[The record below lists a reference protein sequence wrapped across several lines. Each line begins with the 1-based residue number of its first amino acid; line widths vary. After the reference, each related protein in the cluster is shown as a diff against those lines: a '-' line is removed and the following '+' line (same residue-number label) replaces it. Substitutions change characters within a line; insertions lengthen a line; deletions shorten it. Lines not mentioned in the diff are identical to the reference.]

1 MIAILSTLGPM
12 ARSAEDLK
20 LITKAVYDGAL
31 RRNLHAT
38 ELGLIPLPYREV
50 DLPKKLKFGYYEEGK
65 HACTDS
71 QDESD
76 TTIDGFIPTSPACL
90 RALRMT
96 VSALRAAG
104 HTCEPIELPQ
114 RT

>member
-1 MIAILSTLGPM
+1 M

-65 HACTDS
+65 HACVMDRTSLTS
-71 QDESD
+71 QPQTASSL
-76 TTIDGFIPTSPACL
+76 PL
-90 RALRMT
+90 RP
-96 VSALRAAG
+96 V
-104 HTCEPIELPQ
+104 CELSG
-114 RT
+114 